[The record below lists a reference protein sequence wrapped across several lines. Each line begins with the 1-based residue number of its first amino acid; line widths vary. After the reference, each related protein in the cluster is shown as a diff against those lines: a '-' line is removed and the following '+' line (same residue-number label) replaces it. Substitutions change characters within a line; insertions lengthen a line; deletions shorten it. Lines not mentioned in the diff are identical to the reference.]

1 MADDVGTVAR
11 IYALAELPMT
21 SAARAQLDAFM
32 ADNARGKYGR
42 VLYDL
47 RRDFGVDP
55 AEVRRRF
62 AFYFERF
69 PVQVGTDRKT

>member
-11 IYALAELPMT
+11 IYELAGLPMT
-21 SAARAQLDAFM
+21 AGARAQLDAFM
-32 ADNARGKYGR
+32 AENARGKFGR

-47 RRDFGVDP
+47 RADFGVDP
-55 AEVRRRF
+55 DDVRRRF

-69 PVQVGTDRKT
+69 PVRVEDD